1 MRSLLAIIF
10 ATTAACGLALTNEA
24 RLERAQEAYQQAD
37 YRAAV
42 IDLRNILQQE
52 PDNRA
57 ARELLGRA
65 ALRQGDAATA
75 EKELRRAVELGA
87 PLNTVAAD
95 LGRAM
100 LQLGQFNEVLD
111 ELRPEIGSSES
122 ERLEILKLRANA
134 HMGLRLPESA
144 RDIFL
149 EVLESSPSDIEAK
162 LGVASSF
169 AAQRDFEAA
178 RRVLGEAL
186 AMDPD
191 HTAAWLASG
200 SLHLTTGN
208 ADAAI
213 TDFVKALELAEAEG
227 DDGDRISAL
236 RGLVESRLAA
246 GDTAGARAAIN
257 QLVGVSPGNVI
268 TKYLVA
274 RVAVAEQDFETA
286 QDELQAVLS
295 AAPEYRPAQFL
306 MGAVHLQRG
315 NLGQAEMHLSA
326 VVAAAPDNVDARRLL
341 AETRL
346 RQDRAEE
353 AAEILRPV
361 LDAEDENVAALGL
374 AVRAS
379 MAAGQYDN
387 AIGFLEASL
396 ERDPDNIERK
406 LDLVSAYLAAGRIEE
421 AEALMSDLPAEA
433 GDASYRRDLL
443 QVMTPLRRGDPA
455 SALAEAEAMSE
466 RWPEDSRILNLKGG
480 IALSM
485 DRLDQARKSFVAAR
499 DLAPDEVA
507 SYVNIARID
516 LRTGNLEEAR
526 TQYLAALDR
535 APDAANLMV
544 ALAQLEAR
552 MENRAAAMEW
562 LEKARQADSAAFA
575 PRLLLARLYIEDRQF
590 EKARASAEEAI
601 ALADNNA
608 EAYNLLGLAQAG
620 LGDNGAA
627 VVNFERAGDL
637 DAEETTYRMN
647 EARAQM
653 ALGNEATAEQTI
665 REAGGGDPDNLR
677 ASLILAA
684 TLARQGDTEGAM
696 RIAKRL
702 QERHPQDG
710 LPYALEGELLAS
722 AGDFA
727 AAAVAYDRAVEL
739 RDDDRRLVL
748 RAFRIRNLG
757 DLPEP
762 ERPVLSYLDKRPL
775 DADMRLI
782 VAQRFQSEGDSDR
795 AIAEYEQ
802 VLETAPENFVA
813 LNNLAWEYFQRGD
826 SRAEDIAR
834 RAYAQSPENGS
845 VADTL
850 GWIQVNTG
858 DLDDG
863 ISTLRR
869 ALELSNGRAQVKY
882 HLAAAL
888 AKAGESGEAR
898 QLLQE
903 LLASDEEFASRGA
916 AEELLETL

>member
-1 MRSLLAIIF
+1 MRFLLAILF
-10 ATTAACGLALTNEA
+10 LSTAACGLALTNEA

-42 IDLRNILQQE
+42 IDLRNVLQQE
-52 PDNRA
+52 PDNRM

-65 ALRQGDAATA
+65 ALRQGDPATA
-75 EKELRRAVELGA
+75 EKELRRAVELGV
-87 PLNTVAAD
+87 PIGTVAAD
-95 LGRAM
+95 LGQAM

-111 ELRPEIGSSES
+111 ELRPDMTSSEA

-162 LGVASSF
+162 LGVASSY

-186 AMDPD
+186 AMDPN
-191 HTAAWLASG
+191 HTPAWLASG
-200 SLHLTTGN
+200 SLYLTTGD
-208 ADAAI
+208 ADAAV
-213 TDFVKALELAEAEG
+213 TDFVKALQLAATEG
-227 DDGDRISAL
+227 EKSNRISAL

-246 GDTAGARAAIN
+246 QDVAGAREAID
-257 QLVGVSPGNVI
+257 QLVEVASGNVI

-274 RVAVAEQDFETA
+274 RVAVAEQDFATA
-286 QDELQAVLS
+286 QEELQAVLS

-306 MGAVHLQRG
+306 MGAVHLQQG
-315 NLGQAEMHLSA
+315 NLGQAEMHLSS

-361 LDAEDENVAALGL
+361 LDGGDENVAALGL

-387 AIGFLEASL
+387 AIGFLETSV
-396 ERDPDNIERK
+396 ERDPDNIDRK
-406 LDLVSAYLAAGRIEE
+406 LDLVSAYLAAGRIED
-421 AEALMSDLPAEA
+421 AEALMSNLPAEA

-466 RWPEDSRILNLKGG
+466 RWPEDSRILNLMGG

-485 DRLDQARKSFVAAR
+485 DRLDQARSSFTAAR
-499 DLAPDEVA
+499 DIAPDQVA
-507 SYVNIARID
+507 SYVNIARIA
-516 LRTGNLEEAR
+516 LREGNLEEAR
-526 TQYLAALDR
+526 AQYIAALDR
-535 APDAANLMV
+535 APEAANLMV

-552 MENRAAAMEW
+552 MENRSAAIEW
-562 LEKARQADSAAFA
+562 LEKARQADTAAFA

-590 EKARASAEEAI
+590 EKARANAEEAV
-601 ALADNNA
+601 ALVGNNA

-620 LGDNGAA
+620 LGDSGAA

-637 DAEETTYRMN
+637 DAEEMTYRVN

-653 ALGNEATAEQTI
+653 TLGNEATAEQTI

-702 QERHPQDG
+702 QERHPEDG
-710 LPYALEGELLAS
+710 VSYALEGELLAS

-727 AAAVAYDRAVEL
+727 AAAAAYDKALEL
-739 RDDDRRLVL
+739 REDDRRLAL

-762 ERPVLSYLDKRPL
+762 ERPVLSYLEKRPL

-782 VAQRFQSEGDSDR
+782 LAQRFQGAGDSDQ

-802 VLETAPENFVA
+802 VLETAPDNFVA

-826 SRAEDIAR
+826 SRAEGVAR

-858 DLDDG
+858 NLDEG
-863 ISTLRR
+863 ISTLRK
-869 ALELSNGRAQVKY
+869 ALELSDGRAQIKY

-888 AKAGESGEAR
+888 AKADETDEAR

-903 LLASDEEFASRGA
+903 LMASDQEFASRGA
-916 AEELLETL
+916 AEELLGAL